1 MDGWLTIDSLLSTN
15 LHICLESRKEDS
27 MEFDFSCKFK
37 FNTSETKLKSY
48 IGETLTGI
56 YLNFIFIHETL
67 NLMMIT

>member
-56 YLNFIFIHETL
+56 Y
-67 NLMMIT
+67 

>member
-27 MEFDFSCKFK
+27 MEFDFSCKF
-37 FNTSETKLKSY
+37 NTSETKLKSY

-56 YLNFIFIHETL
+56 Y
-67 NLMMIT
+67 